1 MLDQRFS
8 AENLHKSLNRKILI
22 RHQLREDIN
31 ASKSMRYLRYTTLA
45 SSQISKDEFDFP
57 GIHSYKHNRTKTT
70 TYSVEARTGF
80 YTDLAL
86 RRLNRTLRGVF
97 KISFSDRHAISKQIS
112 SIFQSDFT
120 GTIIKLDIKSFYE
133 NVNLNT
139 LQDKLLDD
147 RILSNE
153 TKVILRKLFR
163 KFKEYKGL
171 PRGLSIS
178 STLSEY
184 VLRDFDKKIRMIDGI
199 YFYAR
204 YVDDIIIFCH
214 LDRDVIKAELECI
227 LEAKLTKGLKF
238 NKKEQVIYASIDHKD
253 HLPYYSSIKSVTS
266 KRPVSID
273 FLGYRYILNNKKKQS
288 NKKQSALKIQISEK
302 KIDRVKR
309 KVQIA
314 IIDFLRAPNIQL
326 LKDRLK
332 FLSGT
337 YPLHQNYK
345 TAAHHNNQLKGGL
358 RFTYPLLNDLTPL
371 RGLDRYLIQRVSTS
385 RIPISTNEFS
395 FLKRFTEHENFT
407 EERIKEIIECWK
419 HA

>member
-8 AENLHKSLNRKILI
+8 PENLHKSLNRKIII
-22 RHQLREDIN
+22 RHQLREDTKAN
-31 ASKSMRYLRYTTLA
+31 TSKRYLRYTTLA
-45 SSQISKDEFDFP
+45 SARIGEDHFNFP
-57 GIHSYKHNRTKTT
+57 GIHSYKHNRTKTI

-97 KISFSDRHAISKQIS
+97 KIAFSDRHAISKQIS

-133 NVNLNT
+133 NVNLDT
-139 LQDKLLDD
+139 LQGKLLND

-153 TKVILRKLFR
+153 TKVILRKLFK
-163 KFKEYKGL
+163 KFEEYRGL

-184 VLRDFDKKIRMIDGI
+184 VLRDFDKKVRMIDGV
-199 YFYAR
+199 YYYAR

-214 LDRDVIKAELECI
+214 LGRDEIKNKLESI
-227 LEAKLTKGLKF
+227 LKAKLTQGLEF
-238 NKKEQVIYASIDHKD
+238 NKKEQVIYAKKEQQSD
-253 HLPYYSSIKSVTS
+253 LPYYSSEKNAST
-266 KRPVSID
+266 KRQVSID
-273 FLGYRYILNNKKKQS
+273 FLGYRYILNNKKKQPHK
-288 NKKQSALKIQISEK
+288 NLSALKIQIAES

-309 KVQIA
+309 KVEIA
-314 IIDFLRAPNIQL
+314 IIDFQKTTNIQL

-337 YPLHQNYK
+337 YPLYQNHK
-345 TAAHHNNQLKGGL
+345 AAEHHSSQLKGGL

-371 RGLDRYLIQRVSTS
+371 KGLDRYLIQRVSAS
-385 RIPISTNEFS
+385 SVPISTNEVS
-395 FLKRFTEHENFT
+395 FLKRFTKHENFT